1 MALVTI
7 SGFPSSGKTRRADQ
21 LRTFFENKIQD
32 DPNPDIRAWKVT
44 VLSDESLNIPRS
56 SYDESR
62 LEKPARSALLSA
74 IVRDLSK
81 NTLLIVDSLNYIKGF
96 RYQIYCAAREVGVR
110 VSTVFVLATPDV
122 CREWNQAREDRYV
135 DATFDNLI
143 QRYEEPNSM
152 VRWDAPLFTIPWSD
166 ETIPGED
173 IWKALTTG
181 DKRPA
186 NQAVAAI
193 SKPPSD
199 ALQILDQ
206 TTASIVGALMASQQT
221 TGSTGGTIPL
231 SLPSSTSSTSPP
243 SQSSKK
249 NKEEQLEITL
259 PPRHLSLPEL
269 SRHKRQFVA
278 ARKKAV
284 SQGLVGNKGEI
295 GWSEESVARAFV
307 LYLEENL
314 GG

>member
-1 MALVTI
+1 MALITL

-21 LRTFFENKIQD
+21 LKAYLEQKLQEDHEETRGWN
-32 DPNPDIRAWKVT
+32 VS
-44 VLSDESLNIPRS
+44 VLTDESLNIPRS

-81 NTLLIVDSLNYIKGF
+81 NTILIVDSLNYIKGF
-96 RYQIYCAAREVGVR
+96 RYQMYCAAREVGVR
-110 VSTVFVLATPDV
+110 VATVFVVATPDL
-122 CREWNQAREDRYV
+122 CREWNQKRENRYS

-152 VRWDAPLFTIPWSD
+152 VRWDAPLFTVPWTD
-166 ETIPGED
+166 ETVPGED
-173 IWKALTTG
+173 IWRAITLG

-186 NQAVAAI
+186 NQAVASI
-193 SKPPSD
+193 VKPPSD

-206 TTASIVGALMASQQT
+206 TTASVVGAIMSAQSTLG
-221 TGSTGGTIPL
+221 GSGGIVSLSGNCPL
-231 SLPSSTSSTSPP
+231 P
-243 SQSSKK
+243 
-249 NKEEQLEITL
+249 NITL
-259 PPRHLSLPEL
+259 PSRHVSLPEL

-284 SQGLVGNKGEI
+284 TQGLAGNKGEMD
-295 GWSEESVARAFV
+295 WDAESVAKKFV
-307 LYLEENL
+307 EYLEENL
-314 GG
+314 AP

>member
-7 SGFPSSGKTRRADQ
+7 SGFPCSGKSRRAQQ
-21 LRTFFENKIQD
+21 LKEYFESKIVED
-32 DPNPDIRAWKVT
+32 TKPHIKSWKVI

-81 NTLLIVDSLNYIKGF
+81 STILIIDSANYIKGF

-110 VSTVFVLATPDV
+110 VCTMFVVATPDM
-122 CREWNQAREDRYV
+122 CREWHHARPEQECYAT
-135 DATFDNLI
+135 ATFENLL

-152 VRWDAPLFTIPWSD
+152 VRWDAPLFTVPWSD
-166 ETIPGED
+166 ETVPGED
-173 IWKALTTG
+173 IWNAVTSG
-181 DKRPA
+181 DIKPA

-199 ALQILDQ
+199 ALQTLDQ
-206 TTASIVGALMASQQT
+206 TTAAIVGAIMSAQSSL
-221 TGSTGGTIPL
+221 GVTGGVL
-231 SLPSSTSSTSPP
+231 SLNPT
-243 SQSSKK
+243 SQS
-249 NKEEQLEITL
+249 EAL
-259 PPRHLSLPEL
+259 PRIDINLPARHVSLPEL

-278 ARKKAV
+278 ARKRAV
-284 SQGLVGNKGEI
+284 TQGLAGNKGEMEWDA
-295 GWSEESVARAFV
+295 GAVARRFV
-307 LYLEENL
+307 EYLEENMQA
-314 GG
+314 

>member
-1 MALVTI
+1 MALITV
-7 SGFPSSGKTRRADQ
+7 SGFPSSGKTRRTDQ
-21 LRTFFENKIQD
+21 LKAYLEQRLQENNTEETKG
-32 DPNPDIRAWKVT
+32 WKVS
-44 VLSDESLNIPRS
+44 VLSDKVLNIPRS

-81 NTLLIVDSLNYIKGF
+81 NTILIVDSLNYIKGF
-96 RYQIYCAAREVGVR
+96 RYQMYCAAREVGVR
-110 VSTVFVLATPDV
+110 VATVFVVATPDL
-122 CREWNQAREDRYV
+122 CKEWNQKREDRYS

-173 IWKALTTG
+173 IWRAITLG

-186 NQAVAAI
+186 NQAVASI
-193 SKPPSD
+193 VKPPSD
-199 ALQILDQ
+199 ALQVLDQ
-206 TTASIVGALMASQQT
+206 TTASIVGAIMSAQSTLG
-221 TGSTGGTIPL
+221 GSGGTVSLSGSGPL
-231 SLPSSTSSTSPP
+231 P
-243 SQSSKK
+243 
-249 NKEEQLEITL
+249 NITL
-259 PPRHLSLPEL
+259 PGRHVSLPEL

-284 SQGLVGNKGEI
+284 TQGLAGNKGEMD
-295 GWSEESVARAFV
+295 WDTESVAKKFV
-307 LYLEENL
+307 EYLEENL
-314 GG
+314 VP

>member
-7 SGFPSSGKTRRADQ
+7 SGFPCSGKTRRAQQ
-21 LRTFFENKIQD
+21 LKEFFEDKINQD
-32 DPNPDIRAWKVT
+32 KDSPTRSWKVS
-44 VLSDESLNIPRS
+44 VLSDESLSIPRS

-81 NTLLIVDSLNYIKGF
+81 STILIIDSANYIKGF

-110 VSTVFVLATPDV
+110 VCTMFVVATPDM
-122 CREWNQAREDRYV
+122 CREWHQVRPEHDRYT
-135 DATFDNLI
+135 DETFENLL

-152 VRWDAPLFTIPWSD
+152 VRWDAPLFTVPWTD
-166 ETIPGED
+166 EGVPGED
-173 IWKALTTG
+173 IWKAITSG
-181 DKRPA
+181 DIKPA

-199 ALQILDQ
+199 ALQTLDQ
-206 TTASIVGALMASQQT
+206 TTAAIVGAIMSTQSSLGA
-221 TGSTGGTIPL
+221 TGGVLPL
-231 SLPSSTSSTSPP
+231 NIT
-243 SQSSKK
+243 SQS
-249 NKEEQLEITL
+249 EPLPRIDITL
-259 PPRHLSLPEL
+259 PARHISLPEL

-284 SQGLVGNKGEI
+284 TQGLAGNKGEMEW
-295 GWSEESVARAFV
+295 GAEAVARKFV
-307 LYLEENL
+307 EYLGENMQA
-314 GG
+314 